1 MARTSR
7 PHPQIETC
15 RARFALAADGSLPPN
30 CFRGMASVFGT
41 LVDTWV
47 PTRILPGA
55 FTKTL
60 QENASRIKVL
70 WQHDEA
76 WPIGLPLMLEERVDG
91 LYVEAEIS
99 ADVPEGQRCLALM
112 RPLPG
117 AGRPVIDELSI
128 GFDPIKWEMVDL
140 GQDNIERHIK
150 ELRLWEFS
158 PVTFAANRDAK
169 VTAVHSLRQ
178 ALGCTEALAAD
189 LLPALE
195 RAAQAA
201 DPTAALLVVV
211 QHVGDRLKAG
221 PRRETSRAALV
232 DAIASLTALLPSA
245 EPPAVPALTVRVEH
259 ALRDLDL
266 ASLAARVAA

>member
-7 PHPQIETC
+7 PHPSIETC
-15 RARFALAADGSLPPN
+15 RAHFALETDPSLPPN
-30 CFRGMASVFGT
+30 CFRGMASVFGI
-41 LVDTWV
+41 LLDTWI
-47 PTRILPGA
+47 PTRILRGA

-60 QENASRIKVL
+60 LENRSRIKVL
-70 WQHDEA
+70 WQHNDA
-76 WPIGLPLMLEERVDG
+76 WPIGLPLTLEERADG

-99 ADVPEGQRCLALM
+99 ADVLEGQRCLALM
-112 RPLPG
+112 RPLPA

-140 GQDNIERHIK
+140 GNETIERHIK

-169 VTAVHSLRQ
+169 ITAVHSLQR
-178 ALGCTEALAAD
+178 ALGCTEAFAED
-189 LLPALE
+189 VLPLVE
-195 RAAQAA
+195 RAARAA
-201 DPTAALLVVV
+201 DPTAALLVFV
-211 QHVGDRLKAG
+211 QQLGERLKGHSLTDTTQA
-221 PRRETSRAALV
+221 SLV
-232 DAIASLTALLPSA
+232 NAIASLTAVLPTA
-245 EPPAVPALTVRVEH
+245 EPPARPALTVRVQQ